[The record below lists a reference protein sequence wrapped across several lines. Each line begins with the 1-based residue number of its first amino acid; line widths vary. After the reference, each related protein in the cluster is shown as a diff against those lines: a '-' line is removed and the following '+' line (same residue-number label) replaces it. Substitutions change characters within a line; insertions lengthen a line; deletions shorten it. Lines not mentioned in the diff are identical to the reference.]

1 MTAARVRPVRIALL
15 CGLALLLA
23 SGDADAARRQ
33 RRAAIPRGPTYQA
46 ALVIEAETG
55 RVLFEKNADTLRAP
69 ASLAKMMLELLA
81 LEALERREIS
91 PSDRVSVTNDVRGVR
106 GSRIRLRPGERV
118 TVQDLLSATTV
129 CSANDAATALAIHL
143 AGSTSACVQRMNRRA
158 QELGMFHTRYE
169 NVHGLDRR
177 GEPGNV
183 TTARDLSILAQALIR
198 RPEALALSRT
208 VQTTIRERQTI
219 RNTNRLLTSYP
230 SVDGL
235 KTGYTGPAGYCLV
248 STAERDGLRLVSVV
262 LGSRSSRRRFHE
274 SAELLTK
281 SFLQWQK
288 VRVVHK
294 GQDLGEDLAVLQG
307 AEDSVRLVAGENLDV
322 LIPSRHARDLHIA
335 VAAPVSTRAPVSEGW
350 TMGRVQVLVG
360 DSVAAECRAVA
371 AVTVPRLRDFNWLL
385 DMLRP

>member
-1 MTAARVRPVRIALL
+1 VRPAATRTARIACL
-15 CGLALLLA
+15 GLALLLA
-23 SGDADAARRQ
+23 SGDADAARRK
-33 RRAAIPRGPTYQA
+33 RRAPVPRGPTYQS

-55 RVLFEKNADTLRAP
+55 RVLFEKDADLPRAP
-69 ASLAKMMLELLA
+69 ASLAKMMLELVT
-81 LEALERREIS
+81 LEAIERGEIS
-91 PSDRVSVTNDVRGVR
+91 GTDGVVVTNDVRGVR

-118 TVQDLLSATTV
+118 TVRDLLCATTI
-129 CSANDAATALAIHL
+129 CSANDAATALAVHL
-143 AGSTSACVQRMNRRA
+143 AGSTSACVERMNRRA
-158 QELGMFHTRYE
+158 RELGMLRTRYA

-183 TTARDLSILAQALIR
+183 TTARDLSILAQALIL
-198 RPEALALSRT
+198 RPDALALSRT

-219 RNTNRLLTSYP
+219 RTTNRLLTIYP
-230 SVDGL
+230 GVDGL

-248 STAERDGLRLVSVV
+248 STAERDGMRLVSVV
-262 LGSRSSRRRFHE
+262 LGSRSSRRRFNE

-281 SFLQWQK
+281 SFLKWQK

-294 GQDLGEDLAVLQG
+294 GQDLGEDLAVHQG
-307 AEDSVRLVAGENLDV
+307 AEDSVRLVAAENIDV
-322 LIPSRHARDLHIA
+322 LVPSRHAQDLHIA

-360 DSVAAECRAVA
+360 DSVAAEGRAVA

-385 DMLRP
+385 DILRP